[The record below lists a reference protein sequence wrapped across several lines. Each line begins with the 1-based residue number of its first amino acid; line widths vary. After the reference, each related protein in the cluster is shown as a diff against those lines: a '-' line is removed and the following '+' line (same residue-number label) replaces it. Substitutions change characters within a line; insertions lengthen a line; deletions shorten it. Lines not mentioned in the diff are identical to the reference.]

1 LGGMAKVEPIN
12 DSFDT
17 EETEVENEERI
28 NAGET
33 KREDEEES
41 GAGRGGEDEESRRS
55 HSPTP
60 SLQSSPSPTPPPH
73 PPRRLP
79 QIEVYHV
86 KTVELDMEEEDMVDR
101 HRKPETEEMS
111 GGARCCF
118 GLLTLVA
125 QVLLHGVVALTLYWV
140 IQYRWQDKKGF
151 PFAWRGSEPGDREK
165 QWNLHPVLMITG
177 LIYCAG
183 QAMLVYRSCRC
194 CRRIWNKLL
203 HTMFHLLALPCVV
216 LGFMA
221 AFDYHQERK
230 DKDGAANPIPHFY
243 SVHSWLGLA
252 TMAVYAI
259 QFVVGVFSFLL
270 LLCCESATAGFRAAL
285 VPLHSTFGTSTFLL
299 AIGTAVAGLTEKAF
313 FELRSELVED
323 ASVTAIAEDPLEN
336 LGEEAIFRNTIGAI
350 LAALG
355 LLIPA
360 MLTCDSFRRGLP
372 REGLQDA
379 RI

>member
-1 LGGMAKVEPIN
+1 MPSSSYYAYNPAAVDNVSLHEK
-12 DSFDT
+12 
-17 EETEVENEERI
+17 
-28 NAGET
+28 
-33 KREDEEES
+33 
-41 GAGRGGEDEESRRS
+41 GRGREAYEV
-55 HSPTP
+55 HQTT
-60 SLQSSPSPTPPPH
+60 LQ
-73 PPRRLP
+73 
-79 QIEVYHV
+79 
-86 KTVELDMEEEDMVDR
+86 R

-313 FELRSELVED
+313 FELSVSYPHWAVGLTSSVG
-323 ASVTAIAEDPLEN
+323 ASLPTPSPLPYTPK
-336 LGEEAIFRNTIGAI
+336 LAEEALVINVMAGV
-350 LAALG
+350 LALLG
-355 LLIPA
+355 LVLPVLLWTEA
-360 MLTCDSFRRGLP
+360 WSSRR
-372 REGLQDA
+372 RQ
-379 RI
+379 

>member
-1 LGGMAKVEPIN
+1 MPSSSYYAYNPAAVDNVSLHEK
-12 DSFDT
+12 
-17 EETEVENEERI
+17 
-28 NAGET
+28 
-33 KREDEEES
+33 
-41 GAGRGGEDEESRRS
+41 GRGREAYEV
-55 HSPTP
+55 HQTT
-60 SLQSSPSPTPPPH
+60 LQ
-73 PPRRLP
+73 
-79 QIEVYHV
+79 
-86 KTVELDMEEEDMVDR
+86 R

-360 MLTCDSFRRGLP
+360 MITCDSFRRGLP

>member
-1 LGGMAKVEPIN
+1 MAKVEPIN

-28 NAGET
+28 NTGET
-33 KREDEEES
+33 KREEEEES
-41 GAGRGGEDEESRRS
+41 EAACRGGEEEESRRS

-60 SLQSSPSPTPPPH
+60 SLQSSPSPTPPPQ

-151 PFAWRGSEPGDREK
+151 PFAWRGSEPADREK

>member
-1 LGGMAKVEPIN
+1 MPSTYYAYNPAAVDNVSLHEK
-12 DSFDT
+12 
-17 EETEVENEERI
+17 
-28 NAGET
+28 
-33 KREDEEES
+33 
-41 GAGRGGEDEESRRS
+41 GRGREAYEV
-55 HSPTP
+55 HQTT
-60 SLQSSPSPTPPPH
+60 LQ
-73 PPRRLP
+73 
-79 QIEVYHV
+79 
-86 KTVELDMEEEDMVDR
+86 R

-140 IQYRWQDKKGF
+140 IQYRWQDKQGF
-151 PFAWRGSEPGDREK
+151 PFAWRGLEPGDREK

-203 HTMFHLLALPCVV
+203 HTMFHLLAVPCVV

-230 DKDGAANPIPHFY
+230 DKDGEPNPIPHFY
-243 SVHSWLGLA
+243 SIHSWLGLA

-313 FELRSELVED
+313 FELR
-323 ASVTAIAEDPLEN
+323 
-336 LGEEAIFRNTIGAI
+336 F
-350 LAALG
+350 
-355 LLIPA
+355 
-360 MLTCDSFRRGLP
+360 F
-372 REGLQDA
+372 LQ
-379 RI
+379 IQLFVI

>member
-1 LGGMAKVEPIN
+1 MPSTYYAYNPAAVDNVSLHEK
-12 DSFDT
+12 
-17 EETEVENEERI
+17 
-28 NAGET
+28 
-33 KREDEEES
+33 
-41 GAGRGGEDEESRRS
+41 GRGREAYEV
-55 HSPTP
+55 HQTT
-60 SLQSSPSPTPPPH
+60 LQ
-73 PPRRLP
+73 
-79 QIEVYHV
+79 
-86 KTVELDMEEEDMVDR
+86 R

-203 HTMFHLLALPCVV
+203 HTMFHLLAVPCVV

-230 DKDGAANPIPHFY
+230 DKDGEPNPIPHFY
-243 SVHSWLGLA
+243 SIHSWLGLA

-313 FELRSELVED
+313 FELSVSYPHWAVGLGSSVG
-323 ASVTAIAEDPLEN
+323 ASLPTPSPFPYTPKLA
-336 LGEEAIFRNTIGAI
+336 EEALVINLIAGL
-350 LAALG
+350 LALLG
-355 LLIPA
+355 LVLPVLLWTEA
-360 MLTCDSFRRGLP
+360 WSSRR
-372 REGLQDA
+372 RQ
-379 RI
+379 